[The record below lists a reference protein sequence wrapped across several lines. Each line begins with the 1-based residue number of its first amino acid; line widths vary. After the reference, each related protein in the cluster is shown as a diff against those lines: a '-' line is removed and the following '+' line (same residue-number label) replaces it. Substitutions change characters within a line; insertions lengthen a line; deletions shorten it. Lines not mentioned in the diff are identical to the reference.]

1 MPDVLRVER
10 SLPGNARRR
19 ERAGTLEDDRTEEA
33 QAP

>member
-1 MPDVLRVER
+1 VLRVER

-19 ERAGTLEDDRTEEA
+19 ERQDALEDDRTEEA